1 MSTLT
6 GSVSRGVVLPKF
18 DADEKKWRMFSMQML
33 AYATM
38 NNWYDA
44 LTEGGESD
52 FPSRHDED
60 VSDSSTT
67 AKAKKAALHRNRL
80 AMACLTMALGDESL
94 IQYVDKASTS
104 GHPNGEAHIVWKC
117 LKDKYE
123 PKDGVNRVAMI
134 KQLFAIDF
142 PEKQDPSKYFGEMS
156 GIRAR
161 YQTAAK
167 KLSEDLQIAAVVIGA
182 PAIYD
187 DVITAEQRS
196 KGDAMTLENLEE
208 AMRTLYRVKIEARKG
223 TDDND
228 GDENTEMQLAA
239 FSGTCFKCNE
249 KGHMAH
255 QCPKKRSFSGKCHNC
270 DIRGHRMKDCRKPGG
285 GASREV
291 ANPQIDGE
299 VEVLL

>member
-18 DADEKKWRMFSMQML
+18 DADEKKWRKFRMQIL

-38 NNWYDA
+38 NNWDDA

-52 FPSRHDED
+52 FPSSHDED
-60 VSDSSTT
+60 VSGSSTT

-80 AMACLTMALGDESL
+80 AMACLTMALDDESL

-104 GHPNGEAHIVWKC
+104 GHPNGEAHILWKA

-134 KQLFAIDF
+134 QQLFGIGF
-142 PEKQDPSKYFGEMS
+142 KKEQDPSEFFGEMS

-182 PAIYD
+182 PAMYD

-208 AMRTLYRVKIEARKG
+208 AMRTLYRVKIEAKKG
-223 TDDND
+223 TDDD
-228 GDENTEMQLAA
+228 DDDKDTEMQLAA

-249 KGHMAH
+249 KGHMAN
-255 QCPKKRSFSGKCHNC
+255 QCPKKSSFSGKCHNC
-270 DIRGHRMKDCRKPGG
+270 GIRGHRVKDCKKPGG
-285 GASREV
+285 GASTEV
-291 ANPQIDGE
+291 ANPNIEGE
-299 VEVLL
+299 VEVLI